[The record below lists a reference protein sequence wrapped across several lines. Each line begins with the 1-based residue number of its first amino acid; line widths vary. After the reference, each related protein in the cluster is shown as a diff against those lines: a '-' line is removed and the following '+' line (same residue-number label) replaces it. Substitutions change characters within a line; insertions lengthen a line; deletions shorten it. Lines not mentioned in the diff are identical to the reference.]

1 MKKIT
6 SKKCIALVLAVVMVI
21 TSVPLMMVS
30 ALTTGSYDPA
40 PYWGD
45 GSEYSAINTNFIATY
60 NTDGSVDIMFPDAV
74 PQKTYDGSSTKTIEY
89 YIFTLTKITEDG
101 ETDAVLYTE
110 KLDADTIRTGNG
122 EYPNRIYYGPGA
134 LESLQGY
141 ETSATYDIAIHA
153 IDSDGWFSDKIHT
166 LLSNVPYYNMTADFS
181 PNESWVA
188 REMLLFEGAG
198 SAKVKEGSQ
207 SDAGNTS
214 GTDYQIVSGSTV
226 NIDGKFVETGYEKS
240 SAYRFWINAA
250 DNGTPYSVTTM
261 WSRSHFNFKN
271 AEEAWFY
278 VDFSRVDFSK
288 VAFSLTANEKEVT
301 SWRSG
306 AEDTDYYS
314 RYGTL
319 FSTKAVNGVNT
330 GAKGDIYIQNDD
342 GLWEETSMTDGYL
355 TELAGYKGFIRIPI
369 EYFVL
374 QQDQYITADNI
385 REFEWDTSGTFG
397 SATEDDL
404 VSYKNQHLFLESN
417 GNTVSIDGVACPYIT
432 ETMTFVSNDSTENLS
447 VRKFLVNK
455 AGTSVTDSMIVYE
468 RYEKVKA
475 GIAGVSGTK
484 NRGLGW
490 TLHFDPTGTGTTSMT
505 KSGTAY
511 NIDSSKAT
519 KAIEDLV
526 SAGIEVA
533 GWSESSVYKSFYLD
547 QVMFCQWAE
556 GATFND
562 DGTVAT
568 TSSVQFPDEGGDFA
582 GDLGKKVAGYY
593 DRTVEVPKAIANYI
607 LQYVGEIPSLEDA
620 NAIDIINSIVETY
633 IDCFPGCTTVEQ
645 AINYI
650 GTTAGH
656 TEAYN
661 RYINAQAFLDN
672 YFSLDDETRNQKAV
686 EAFEK
691 KVELLPDPDFADY
704 NDENLKSQL
713 NELMALYKSFNLS
726 HFEIL
731 GEDEKDKFIN
741 LYNIMIGEEVKTGY
755 SIGGYPFIPFNDF
768 EKTINGYNAGYTVGQ
783 LSLQYYDDVA
793 RSNKDLRPTDINNT
807 KNFVTYVTPDYI
819 KQSGQNWIGNAKA
832 VGWSVADY
840 RATADN
846 LLGDSNE
853 YFDTSAYFGRMD
865 AIISNDGFAD
875 SQGVKINLTGDIT
888 TLDVDNDPKFA
899 TLSTTYKGQNV
910 STWTELQG
918 LNLAALQLTDTY
930 ADGTTEKDNS
940 RYGTTDDGEQITP
953 NSFVMYVDFSEVE
966 NIAMNIKFI
975 LNDGSGVDKN
985 CYFCGGGETA
995 TPTIYVLDDNGE
1007 WTDVKISV
1015 SAIDTSS
1022 TDFAVGLCS
1031 IASAGT
1037 RLEGYKGFIRIPLS
1051 MFRIPKVDGVEE
1063 NYLILENNL
1072 NNYTITQAKVSFWD
1086 YDTDDKNIGK
1096 EINVDALGFTYD
1108 PRCTVRADINVQTQD
1123 ALVNKLNSDN
1133 GLSGDAGI
1141 KNMDAYFKVKTN
1153 DSVEFEKMVAEIDP
1167 YVGKDE
1173 FVKDYNEAYTA
1184 YTKLSNYQRTLEE
1197 VQHSFNDILIAK
1209 YRELAD
1215 DNGLHYDTLMAKEPW
1230 VPKYTDTATLIS
1242 DIEALSDTAKNY
1254 NIANSN
1260 ILSAYDSTD
1269 GGQVNYSAL
1278 GFEDAAQ
1285 VDAVIEMYEK
1295 GYCRLSTANKNTVQ
1309 STVHFA
1315 GLENAYSAAKRAK
1328 LIEGYIADMQKFKQS
1343 IVEIYTPGTA
1353 EPDVRMVKYDEK
1365 ITVTT
1370 DNGNIEKRVLEI
1382 ALEDY
1387 DDMSVFAK
1395 QILTTTD
1402 DPAVAGYTNMHTA
1415 AEAIYDNSV
1424 TIKLGGQEETNTNTI
1439 SGGIITHIANL
1450 NSYVEPLKQ
1459 KIDNRELLNDPDD
1472 TFLKEIE
1479 YYLGQTENFMQRYA
1493 QVDEIN
1499 VAYHALA
1506 DQLPVADIAS
1516 VDDTGAELTTIMLT
1530 NESADKMTATAYI
1543 DLSYIATRLQDA
1555 DATVQLGRNVVL
1567 YVQSDLTWAQES
1579 GTPYEG
1585 FKYYSYYDT
1594 KGSETG
1600 LITAPINNNYT
1611 NGDSNT
1617 ISPYEYVVSVD
1628 ATEAA
1633 NVPNG
1638 AVYTD
1643 TITFFAVDPAVIAE
1657 KTADGTDV
1665 ATVLADSENVLE
1677 KVDVTV
1683 KFESTNGTEPTSYT
1697 VEIPAI
1703 PDVQWNNDNPIDVS
1717 YTVVNANLGSQKLSV
1732 TVSNDG
1738 LRNDDDTAFVMTNDD
1753 TGTTYT
1759 LDYTTQNFG
1768 TEEFTGTI
1776 TNETKP
1782 TNQPTMTIT
1791 GWDKAPYGE
1800 YKTTLTYTASVN

>member
-6 SKKCIALVLAVVMVI
+6 SKKCIALVMAIVMII

-110 KLDADTIRTGNG
+110 KLDASAIRTGSG
-122 EYPNRIYYGPGA
+122 EYPNHIYYGPGA

-153 IDSDGWFSDKIHT
+153 VDSDGWFSDKIHT
-166 LLSNVPYYNMTADFS
+166 LLTAIPVMDMEIENS
-181 PNESWVA
+181 PNEKWVA
-188 REMLLFEGAG
+188 RLMLDFN
-198 SAKVKEGSQ
+198 AKGVAEISGNPQ
-207 SDAGNTS
+207 SDDGFDGSMYSEYSATQS
-214 GTDYQIVSGSTV
+214 EIDYLYNV
-226 NIDGKFVETGYEKS
+226 NGLVNVDGQMDGMGYQNS
-240 SAYRFWINAA
+240 SAYRYWISAPYA
-250 DNGTPYSVTTM
+250 GTSFTFDTT
-261 WSRSHFNFKN
+261 WSRSHYNFDN
-271 AEEAWFY
+271 AEEVWFY
-278 VDFSRVDFSK
+278 VDFSRVNINK
-288 VAFSLTANEKEVT
+288 VAFTLKANEKYVEHKKDSTAET
-301 SWRSG
+301 SF
-306 AEDTDYYS
+306 
-314 RYGTL
+314 YGNL
-319 FSTKAVNGVNT
+319 FSTKAIKDVANEGSLPGV
-330 GAKGDIYIQNDD
+330 YIQTDE
-342 GLWEETSMTDGYL
+342 GLWKETTMQDGYV
-355 TELAGYKGFIRIPI
+355 TGMSGYEGFVRIPI
-369 EYFVL
+369 EYFVI
-374 QQDQYITADNI
+374 QKDQYITADNDMSS
-385 REFEWDTSGTFG
+385 WSGT
-397 SATEDDL
+397 S
-404 VSYKNQHLFLESN
+404 NESN
-417 GNTVSIDGVACPYIT
+417 MENYLNKHWFSEGATLVVPNSDGTTRTTTAKYMTKEELSNYGITFWWSEGDNYDVTGAWALNLNPAGTSIKDAVIVNERVERTTP
-432 ETMTFVSNDSTENLS
+432 FLSS
-447 VRKFLVNK
+447 VRKRSMGYMIGLYSTV
-455 AGTSVTDSMIVYE
+455 SVSNSTYTITNANY
-468 RYEKVKA
+468 
-475 GIAGVSGTK
+475 
-484 NRGLGW
+484 
-490 TLHFDPTGTGTTSMT
+490 
-505 KSGTAY
+505 
-511 NIDSSKAT
+511 
-519 KAIEDLV
+519 AIQDIL
-526 SAGIEVA
+526 SAGFEVA
-533 GWSESSVYKSFYLD
+533 EWTDDSVHKSFYFD
-547 QVMFCQWAE
+547 QVMFCRHE
-556 GATFND
+556 EI
-562 DGTVAT
+562 T
-568 TSSVQFPDEGGDFA
+568 TSDYNTSTGAVTNASFGFPDEGLDAFA
-582 GDLGKKVAGYY
+582 GDMGYVVGTYY

-607 LQYVGEIPSLEDA
+607 LQYFGETASLNDA
-620 NAIDIINSIVETY
+620 TAKEQVDKVIKNCM
-633 IDCFPGCTTVEQ
+633 DCFPGCDDIEE
-645 AINYI
+645 AIIYLRDT
-650 GTTAGH
+650 GGH

-661 RYINAQAFLDN
+661 RYINAQAFLIN
-672 YFSLDDETRNQKAV
+672 YFNADDETRNQKAV

-691 KVELLPDPDFADY
+691 KVELLDDPDYADY
-704 NDENLKSQL
+704 NDEKLKVQL
-713 NELMALYKSFNLS
+713 NDLMALYKSFNLS

-731 GEDEKDKFIN
+731 GEAEKDKFIT

-768 EKTINGYNAGYTVGQ
+768 ETNYTVGQ
-783 LSLQYYDDVA
+783 LSDLYYDDYPA
-793 RSNKDLRPTDINNT
+793 REDSKSTDVNST
-807 KNFVTYVTPDYI
+807 KNFVTWVSNKVIDQTGEFGGD
-819 KQSGQNWIGNAKA
+819 AR
-832 VGWSVADY
+832 GWSPQDFRPTGEAF
-840 RATADN
+840 
-846 LLGDSNE
+846 DSSN
-853 YFDTSAYFGRMD
+853 YFSRMD
-865 AIISNDGFAD
+865 AIISNQGFDNSLGAT
-875 SQGVKINLTGDIT
+875 IRLHGDLNT
-888 TLDVDNDPKFA
+888 SGKSWKFA
-899 TLSTTYKGQNV
+899 TLSTTYLGQN
-910 STWTELQG
+910 SDTNW
-918 LNLAALQLTDTY
+918 AALKGLDLSALSVGTEIKKDTETY
-930 ADGTTEKDNS
+930 GTFDEQNKT
-940 RYGTTDDGEQITP
+940 RYGGDSVTP
-953 NSFVMYVDFSEVE
+953 NSFVMYVDFTDVNE
-966 NIAMNIKFI
+966 ICMNVKFI
-975 LNDGSGVDKN
+975 LEDSSGKDVN
-985 CYFCGGGETA
+985 CYFCAGA
-995 TPTIYVLDDNGE
+995 IDRNPTIYLLDERGDWE
-1007 WTDVKISV
+1007 AQQLKSVRSTDSTAPSQI
-1015 SAIDTSS
+1015 IDRNLTDTICTITSS
-1022 TDFAVGLCS
+1022 ELNS
-1031 IASAGT
+1031 
-1037 RLEGYKGFIRIPLS
+1037 LEGYKGFIRIPLTN
-1051 MFRIPKVDGVEE
+1051 FRINET
-1063 NYLILENNL
+1063 NNVINEDYICFDDVL
-1072 NNYTITQAKVSFWD
+1072 DEYKIKQVKLTFWD
-1086 YDTDDKNIGK
+1086 ENGTNIDKKINI
-1096 EINVDALGFTYD
+1096 DAMGFTYD
-1108 PRCTVRADINVQTQD
+1108 PSCTTRADINVQTQD
-1123 ALVNKLNSDN
+1123 ALINKINSDN
-1133 GLSGDAGI
+1133 GLTSENGI

-1215 DNGLHYDTLMAKEPW
+1215 NSGLHYDTLMAKEPW

-1309 STVHFA
+1309 GTVNFA
-1315 GLENAYSAAKRAK
+1315 GLENAYNAAKRAK
-1328 LIEGYIADMQKFKQS
+1328 LIEGYIEDMQKFKQS

-1402 DPAVAGYTNMHTA
+1402 DPAVAGYKNMHAA

-1424 TIKLGGQEETNTNTI
+1424 TINLGTQDNIVDTI

-1499 VAYHALA
+1499 VAYHAIA

-1516 VDDTGAELTTIMLT
+1516 VDDTGAGLTTIMLT

-1579 GTPYEG
+1579 GTPYEN

-1633 NVPNG
+1633 NVPTG

-1643 TITFFAVDPAVIAE
+1643 TITFYAVDPAVIAE

-1683 KFESTNGTEPTSYT
+1683 KFESTNGTDPISYT

-1717 YTVVNANLGSQKLSV
+1717 YTVVSANLGSQKLSV